1 MNPAEQLAQ
10 FATGHWVSQ
19 MVYAFAKHG
28 MGDAIGDEGAKAS
41 DVAARCG
48 TKPDPTFRLLR
59 GLATIGVVLEDE
71 QEAQRFTLTE
81 MGALLTSGH
90 PTSMVDQ
97 VLLEAGYEHVSM
109 WTHLAENLVTG
120 EMAPT
125 KVFGQ
130 DNYFGLFD
138 SRPGHLE
145 TFSRAMSSYTAAETA
160 MILSMETLDLSG
172 VRTMVDVGGA
182 FGALLTAVLER
193 HADMSGILFDRPDVV
208 ERVEATERMQVQAGD
223 FFESVPSADG
233 YLIKHILHDWDDD
246 QCLAI
251 LNNVTAAMEDGA
263 RIFLGEF
270 GPVPGPNQPHLS
282 KMFDL
287 HMMLCLSGKERTM
300 EEWTELLARAG
311 LRVEQ
316 VHTSFGPLSV
326 IEAVRA

>member
-97 VLLEAGYEHVSM
+97 VLLEAGYEHVLM

-160 MILSMETLDLSG
+160 MIG
-172 VRTMVDVGGA
+172 VVIPRCRA
-182 FGALLTAVLER
+182 
-193 HADMSGILFDRPDVV
+193 
-208 ERVEATERMQVQAGD
+208 VQATSAPVLPG
-223 FFESVPSADG
+223 SMMSSRIRSKGGPSSR
-233 YLIKHILHDWDDD
+233 
-246 QCLAI
+246 AI
-251 LNNVTAAMEDGA
+251 ASS
-263 RIFLGEF
+263 
-270 GPVPGPNQPHLS
+270 PVL
-282 KMFDL
+282 
-287 HMMLCLSGKERTM
+287 
-300 EEWTELLARAG
+300 
-311 LRVEQ
+311 VEVQ
-316 VHTSFGPLSV
+316 
-326 IEAVRA
+326 A